1 MLLEKLKAQGI
12 AEALEA
18 IGYNCEEIFGTLPP
32 EAEALYAG
40 YSFRKIACSVE
51 GIRSA
56 YVIHAVPS
64 EELLKEGY
72 PWEEWF
78 FQFDR
83 PEHHVLFLQKKDF
96 CDQEIFIPE
105 DDQDHPREA
114 CGRTWY
120 YFCDKGSLPYFA
132 EEKAQRK

>member
-1 MLLEKLKAQGI
+1 MLLEKLKSQGI

-18 IGYNCEEIFGTLPP
+18 IGYDCEKIFGGLSPDT
-32 EAEALYAG
+32 EELYAS
-40 YSFRKIACSVE
+40 YSWRKLACSVE

-64 EELLKEGY
+64 EEQLAAGR

-78 FQFDR
+78 FQFDK
-83 PEHHVLFLQKKDF
+83 PEHHVLFLEKKEF

-114 CGRTWY
+114 CGRNWY
-120 YFCDKGSLPYFA
+120 YFCDTESYPYFVGQ
-132 EEKAQRK
+132 KK

>member
-1 MLLEKLKAQGI
+1 MLLEKLKNQGI

-18 IGYNCEEIFGTLPP
+18 IGYNCEEIFGNLS
-32 EAEALYAG
+32 EEVQKMYASC
-40 YSFRKIACSVE
+40 SFRKIACSVE

-56 YVIHAVPS
+56 YVIHAVPP
-64 EELLKEGY
+64 EELLLKGH

-83 PEHHVLFLQKKDF
+83 PEHHVLFLENKDF

-105 DDQDHPREA
+105 NDQDHPREA

-120 YFCDKGSLPYFA
+120 YFCDSRSLPYFA
-132 EEKAQRK
+132 GEAK